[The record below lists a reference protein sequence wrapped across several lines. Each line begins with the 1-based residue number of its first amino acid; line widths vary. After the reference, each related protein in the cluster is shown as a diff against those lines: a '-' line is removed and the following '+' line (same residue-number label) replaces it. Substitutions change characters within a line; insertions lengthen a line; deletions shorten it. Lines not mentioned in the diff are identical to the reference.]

1 MTKSKSFKA
10 FAVNIAEVYKNKP
23 SEIDGYMKAHNVC
36 FKVGVKQQEF
46 NNDLELCISA
56 GRLDLVE
63 YVVGRDTHTA
73 FALWAFNRKPSDII
87 TEFFNKHSTQAAL
100 SLMALNNMK

>member
-1 MTKSKSFKA
+1 MTKSKSFKE
-10 FAVNIAEVYKNKP
+10 FAVNIAKVYQNQP
-23 SEIDGYMKAHNVC
+23 SELDGYIKAHNVC

-46 NNDLELCISA
+46 NNDLELCINA

-73 FALWAFNRKPSDII
+73 FALWAFYRKSTDII
-87 TEFFNKHSTQAAL
+87 TEFFNKHSTKAAIE
-100 SLMALNNMK
+100 LMALNNMK